1 MKTLNSIEE
10 LLMEK
15 VAVNKKAVE
24 EFTKKVQEAEQAAQ
38 KADDDLKVAEANV
51 NLEKYKEAKDSIWSA
66 KHAKELYQ
74 KQKDKLVSEQ
84 LISRNEYHQL
94 LSEITIIADAAHEEQ
109 NSRAVALIAEL
120 RNISEESSQTWQR
133 ANALLHLLQREVY
146 REPEGKI
153 PNGDGTTTW
162 SADKEYKN
170 YETVHNFYQNNIA
183 STSMAKRAGEIEP
196 KQRNKSWA

>member
-1 MKTLNSIEE
+1 MKTLNSIEQS
-10 LLMEK
+10 LMEK
-15 VAVNKKAVE
+15 IAANKKEIEVC
-24 EFTKKVQEAEQAAQ
+24 TKKILEAEQTAQ
-38 KADDDLKVAEANV
+38 KADDELKAAETDV

-74 KQKDKLVSEQ
+74 KQKEKLVSDQ

-94 LSEITIIADAAHEEQ
+94 LSEITTIADAAHEEQ

-133 ANALLHLLQREVY
+133 TNALLHLLQREVY
-146 REPEGKI
+146 KEPEGKI
-153 PNGDGTTTW
+153 SNGDGTTTW

-196 KQRNKSWA
+196 KQRIKSWA